1 MRGERARVAQR
12 VGVMAAECRENP
24 FCPTLPPFGGKVALA
39 VVVYVEVADVYV
51 KYFSFCINNI

>member
-24 FCPTLPPFGGKVALA
+24 FCPSLPPFGGKVALA
-39 VVVYVEVADVYV
+39 LVVYEKYLDVSDRLF
-51 KYFSFCINNI
+51 YFYYEC